1 MSVLTGETVL
11 ITGAAQGIGL
21 AAAYSFAKFGAKK
34 LALSD
39 ANDDVLQAVVQKLHA
54 KYPEV
59 EVLGVQIDVRSSQ
72 QIETAFK
79 DIVKA
84 FGRIDIAVNNAG
96 IRGPID
102 MTDEVKDAEWL
113 NLVDINLN
121 GVWRCQKEELRI
133 MAAQEDLGL
142 RKGRGSILNLA
153 STWGVCAPQKG
164 LPHTAY
170 TAAKHGVV
178 GLTKADAVA
187 YGPQKIRINAICPGF
202 VKSALLDSVLAQG
215 DATPLKKVVN
225 DSALGRVAE
234 VEEVADSIVLLTSPL
249 NSFMQGSIVLVDGGI
264 TLS

>member
-1 MSVLTGETVL
+1 MSVLTGESVL

-21 AAAYSFAKFGAKK
+21 AAAHSFAKFGAKK
-34 LALSD
+34 LALTD
-39 ANDDVLQAVVQKLHA
+39 ANNDVLQASVKELRV
-54 KYPEV
+54 KYPDI
-59 EVLGVQIDVRSSQ
+59 EVLGIQVDVRSAEK
-72 QIETAFK
+72 IRAAFK
-79 DIVKA
+79 AVVEK
-84 FGRIDIAVNNAG
+84 FGRLDIAINNAG

-102 MTDEVKDAEWL
+102 MTDQVEEADWL

-142 RKGRGSILNLA
+142 RRGRGSILNLA

-187 YGPQKIRINAICPGF
+187 YGPQNIRVNAICPGF

-215 DATPLKKVVN
+215 DATPLKKVVD

-234 VEEVADSIVLLTSPL
+234 VEEVADSIVLLASPL